1 MLINNFSIQELDL
14 KLRHPYRIAYQS
26 ISRSRLI
33 FIRLTTTTG
42 LDAFGC
48 AAPEEE
54 ITGESFE
61 GAVEFLDNQC
71 RETVKGSDPL
81 RRLRILEDLKALS
94 SANPSALAAID
105 MALLDLLGKKAGLPV
120 WKIFGGFQR
129 GIETSITIG
138 ITSLEET
145 IAQARDM
152 IRRGFSIIKLKGGLS
167 PEEDAEKLIRLRETG
182 GPALRL
188 RFDANQ
194 GYSAP
199 DTLRFLDLA
208 APANLEIL
216 EQPTHRG
223 EPYLLGEITRQIKT
237 PVMADESLLNLH
249 EAFHL
254 AQNEL
259 VDMMNIKLMKVGG
272 YNPARRIAAVSA
284 AAGLETMIGCM
295 DEPGLGIA
303 AGLHF
308 ALSQENIAYAD
319 LDSFLDLEED
329 PSADAVILSKGVLY
343 PRSGAGF
350 GSAPQIF

>member
-1 MLINNFSIQELDL
+1 MLIKKISIQEIEL

-26 ISRSRLI
+26 ISSSRLI
-33 FIRLTTTTG
+33 FIRLSTNTG
-42 LDAFGC
+42 LEAFGC

-61 GAVEFLDNQC
+61 GALEFLDTQC
-71 RETVKGSDPL
+71 REILKGSDPL
-81 RRLRILEDLKALS
+81 RRMRILEDLRAIS
-94 SANPSALAAID
+94 CANPSALAAVD
-105 MALLDLLGKKAGLPV
+105 MALLDLLGKEAGLPV
-120 WKIFGGFQR
+120 WKIFGGYQR

-138 ITSLEET
+138 IAPREET
-145 IAQARDM
+145 VAQARDM
-152 IRRGFSIIKLKGGLS
+152 ISRGFSIIKLKGGLS
-167 PEEDAEKLIRLRETG
+167 PEEDAEKLIRLREVG

-194 GYSAP
+194 GYTAAE
-199 DTLRFLDLA
+199 TLRFLELA
-208 APANLEIL
+208 APSNLEIL
-216 EQPTHRG
+216 EQPTPRE
-223 EPYLLGEITRQIKT
+223 EPYLLGEITGQIET

-329 PSADAVILSKGVLY
+329 PSADAVVLSKGILY
-343 PRSGAGF
+343 PRSGPGF
-350 GSAPQIF
+350 GTSPNIF